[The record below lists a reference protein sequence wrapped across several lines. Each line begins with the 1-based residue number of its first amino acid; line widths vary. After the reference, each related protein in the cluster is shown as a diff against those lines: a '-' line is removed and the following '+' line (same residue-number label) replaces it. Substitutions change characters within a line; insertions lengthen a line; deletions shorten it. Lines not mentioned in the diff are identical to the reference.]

1 MPYLDCDIKNL
12 PLDVLFKGLITV
24 DANGE
29 AALRVVNSVDS
40 GNDLLN
46 CDLKNM
52 TIEQALRQVIVLDSN
67 GKPAI
72 NLAAAPAVP

>member
-12 PLDVLFKGLITV
+12 PLEVLLKGLITV
-24 DANGE
+24 DTNDE

-40 GNDLLN
+40 GNDLLS

-72 NLAAAPAVP
+72 NLAAAP